1 MKGRH
6 FWAWTS
12 VLTLVLLWP
21 ALAAAKAKTPVV
33 AAGQDHS
40 LTIRADGTL
49 WVCGRNNYGKLGLG
63 DTTDK
68 HAPT

>member
-6 FWAWTS
+6 FWVWLS

-21 ALAAAKAKTPVV
+21 ALAAAKGKTPVV
-33 AAGQDHS
+33 AAGQYHT

-49 WVCGRNNYGKLGLG
+49 WPAA
-63 DTTDK
+63 TIS
-68 HAPT
+68 